1 MRCSIT
7 VMSTGRCFQ
16 VNTGGEASTQHSA
29 GYTYCCST
37 FHGWQNNIDVAVKKM
52 AIKLS
57 KIAISDHYSSDI
69 RQLKQRW
76 IFAIAQRQF
85 CSPKKVIYILSALK
99 DGEQFNE
106 MVILDSFLYCLEAKA
121 NKCKNVSNWK
131 VWIISI
137 VPNVTVAEGAAV
149 QQRLW

>member
-1 MRCSIT
+1 MFHHCH
-7 VMSTGRCFQ
+7 
-16 VNTGGEASTQHSA
+16 VNREMFSGQHGGEASTQHSA
-29 GYTYCCST
+29 GYTYCCHT
-37 FHGWQNNIDVAVKKM
+37 FHGWQNNIDVVVKKM

-57 KIAISDHYSSDI
+57 KIAISDHYTSDI

-99 DGEQFNE
+99 DGQQFNE